1 MKFDRV
7 FFSLLIPYVLLF
19 IFGNMFKF
27 EFFLLIMPIFLG
39 ALVGYVTNVVAVWMI
54 FNPKKKRFGYQG
66 IVPKS
71 KLEISERLSSVVE
84 KELINH
90 DSIMNMLENKSERVK
105 KSLVDFLYSLLNN
118 DFGTAKDCFKD
129 KSSRFRS
136 MFVRLYEKN
145 LSIIVLFIDSIIL
158 KILSNPLNK
167 LVNLEKIRTEIITS
181 RNNIK
186 EKFDTLLAEKTLAD
200 IFGNENLDLICNK
213 IKQYLQSDFQEVLYS
228 RLSEMS
234 LNEIIPSSKL
244 IVNFIINWLYT
255 KLSDDEFVEKIAS
268 FIEEEIRASKKGIV
282 EEALF
287 FYTNVFAPNYISDKI
302 KKFVATLRDEIS
314 SNEVIIEGIELSV
327 NELMRKKINEIIT
340 ADSFFNSYG
349 KVFTFFEPNI
359 DDLKLKIY
367 NLKILDY
374 FNYDVFEKVLFG
386 LLNYLYE
393 NKEKIYFKNL
403 YLAKRENFK
412 IWLYEILG
420 SDKANKKV
428 NAIVEYFLSRRIGN
442 IVLFFENMGL
452 DIELILK
459 DIIDR
464 LYVYIK
470 DWISLLISHVDVKL
484 IVKEKI
490 DSFSV
495 EEMERLVFGIMDKEF
510 RIIELLGVPI
520 GALLGIIQVVMSLF
534 K

>member
-7 FFSLLIPYVLLF
+7 FFSLLIPYILLF
-19 IFGNMFKF
+19 IFGNLFKF
-27 EFFLLIMPIFLG
+27 EPFLLIMPIFLG

-71 KLEISERLSSVVE
+71 KLEISERLSNVVE

-90 DSIMNMLENKSERVK
+90 NSILNMLENKSERIK

-118 DFGTAKDCFKD
+118 DFGTAKECFKD

-136 MFVRLYEKN
+136 MIVRLYDKN
-145 LSIIVLFIDSIIL
+145 LNNIVLFIDSIVL

-167 LVNLEKIRTEIITS
+167 LVDLEKIRSEIITL
-181 RNNIK
+181 RDEIK
-186 EKFDTLLAEKTLAD
+186 EKFDNLLVEKTLAD
-200 IFGNENLDLICNK
+200 VFGNENLDLVFKK
-213 IKQYLQSDFQEVLYS
+213 IKQYLQNDFQEVLYS
-228 RLSEMS
+228 KLSEKR
-234 LNEIIPSSKL
+234 LNEIIPSSSL
-244 IVNFIINWLYT
+244 IVNFIISWLHT
-255 KLSDDEFVEKIAS
+255 KLSDDEFVEKVAS

-287 FYTNVFAPNYISDKI
+287 FYANAFAPNYISDKI
-302 KKFVATLRDEIS
+302 KKIIVTLRDEIT
-314 SNEVIIEGIELSV
+314 SNEVIVEGIKSSV
-327 NELMRKKINEIIT
+327 NDLMNKKVNEIIT
-340 ADSFFNSYG
+340 ANNFFIFYE
-349 KVFTFFEPNI
+349 KVFIFFEPNI
-359 DDLKLKIY
+359 DDLRLKIYKLKI
-367 NLKILDY
+367 LEC
-374 FNYDVFEKVLFG
+374 FNYSVFEKVLFS
-386 LLNYLYE
+386 LLNYLDK

-403 YLAKRENFK
+403 YLSKRESFK
-412 IWLYEILG
+412 TWLYEILS

-428 NAIVEYFLSRRIGN
+428 HVIVEYILSKKIGN

-452 DIELILK
+452 DVELILK
-459 DIIDR
+459 DVINR

-495 EEMERLVFGIMDKEF
+495 DEMENLVFGIMDREF

-520 GALLGIIQVVMSLF
+520 GALLGIVQVVASLF